1 MLKVRNVFRAVV
13 IAIALLAG
21 ATSTA
26 VLAEPKVPSTP
37 EEHFAL
43 AKQYKEKA
51 EAYRK
56 EVKEHQDMAAA
67 YKNSTANAHEKG
79 HGQKNPFVVRW
90 KNTAPPSPARR
101 RRSRRRTR
109 KRPTT
114 TICAARSC
122 RASRRRPRAPA
133 RSHPRAGANSCAS
146 RTALG
151 SPCVVRHRRI
161 LYSAADSR
169 RGAA

>member
-79 HGQKNPFVVRW
+79 HGQKNPFVV
-90 KNTAPPSPARR
+90 KME
-101 RRSRRRTR
+101 
-109 KRPTT
+109 KH
-114 TICAARSC
+114 CAAI
-122 RASRRRPRAPA
+122 
-133 RSHPRAGANSCAS
+133 AGKAE
-146 RTALG
+146 ALAKENEK
-151 SPCVVRHRRI
+151 
-161 LYSAADSR
+161 AADYHDL
-169 RGAA
+169 RGKELQGK